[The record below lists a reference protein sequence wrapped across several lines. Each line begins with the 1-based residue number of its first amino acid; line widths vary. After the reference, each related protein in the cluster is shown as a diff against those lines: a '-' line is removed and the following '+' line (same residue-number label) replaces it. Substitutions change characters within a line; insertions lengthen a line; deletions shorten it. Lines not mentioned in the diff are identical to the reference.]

1 MPLIRNTS
9 FQTLDFQD
17 ASFMYGTGV
26 LTPDAG
32 GGFFG
37 VVIPGLD
44 SARSLVLAC
53 YDGSALFNAANAGFL
68 LCAYDDPSSSLLVI
82 SSNIADNNTVRW
94 FALR

>member
-1 MPLIRNTS
+1 MPLIRNSS

-17 ASFMYGTGV
+17 AAFMYGTGV

-44 SARSLVLAC
+44 SARSLVLAA
-53 YDGSALFNAANAGFL
+53 YDGSAVFVAANAGFL
-68 LCAYDDPSSSLLVI
+68 LATYDNPSSSLLVI
-82 SSNIADNNTVRW
+82 SSNVADNNSIRW